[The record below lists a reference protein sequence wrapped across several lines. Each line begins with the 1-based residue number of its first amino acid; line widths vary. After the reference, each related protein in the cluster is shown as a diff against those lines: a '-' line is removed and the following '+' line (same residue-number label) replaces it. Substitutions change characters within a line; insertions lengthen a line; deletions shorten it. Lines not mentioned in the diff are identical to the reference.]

1 MSGSKKDNEADGGRR
16 SIRVKALARVE
27 GEGALNLTM
36 RDGQVEELQLKIYEP
51 PRFFEAF
58 LRGRDFREVPDITAR
73 ICGIC
78 PVAYQ
83 MGSCHALEKAM
94 GVFDQVDPAIRALR
108 NVLYCGEWIESH
120 VLHMFL
126 LHLPDFLGF
135 ESAISMAAD
144 HGPLVKRSLRIKK
157 AGNDVVALLGGRSV
171 HPVGVCVG
179 GFYRAPDPEAAAALA
194 RELRICLDEM
204 CDITLFLAEHLQ
216 FPMLERDYEFVSLCP
231 EDEYPMNLG
240 RIRSN
245 KGLNVDQEEFGRAI
259 EERQVAHS
267 TSMHAV
273 VKDRGP
279 YLVGPLAR
287 LNLNAGKLLP
297 RAAEL
302 LPKVCKAVGRTLPW
316 RNNYFSLLA
325 RGLET
330 VHALEL
336 AADLLGSYVPPVRV
350 AGAHRSAGGH
360 RRPRHRSAPR
370 PLLARVSQRRRR
382 HDRLRP
388 HHPAHH
394 PELCHHRGR
403 FAGVGPPGRRV
414 VRRRRGLA
422 VRAPDPQLRSVH
434 QLFGALSQVLA
445 DLGSRPPGRSYRII
459 PSAGKEIA
467 VPPLVADPGRRV
479 RQRYGRGRRLRAAGG
494 RGRAG
499 QGDRGRRGFQPG
511 HEAGGVVG
519 PSGWPPRGLRG
530 RRRPLRWPAAGNAD

>member
-1 MSGSKKDNEADGGRR
+1 MSASKKDKSDNGAKR

-58 LRGRDFREVPDITAR
+58 LRGRDYQEVPDITAR

-94 GVFDQVDPAIRALR
+94 GVFDQVDPAIRMLR

-144 HGPLVKRSLRIKK
+144 HGALVKRSLRIKK

-171 HPVGVCVG
+171 HPVGICVG
-179 GFYRAPDPEAAAALA
+179 GFYRAPDAAAAAALA
-194 RELRICLDEM
+194 RELRVCLDDM
-204 CDITLFLAEHLQ
+204 CEITLFLAEHIT
-216 FPMLERDYEFVSLCP
+216 FPTLEREYEFVSLCP
-231 EDEYPMNLG
+231 DDEYPMNLG
-240 RIRSN
+240 RIKSN

-267 TSMHAV
+267 SALHAV
-273 VKDRGP
+273 VKGRGP

-287 LNLNAGKLLP
+287 LNLNAEKLLP

-302 LPKVCKAVGRTLPW
+302 LPKVCKAVGKMLPW
-316 RNNYFSLLA
+316 QNNYFSLLA

-336 AADLLGSYVPPVRV
+336 AADSLGNYVPPVRTRV
-350 AGAHRSAGGH
+350 PIVPRAGIGGH
-360 RRPRHRSAPR
+360 GTEAPR
-370 PLLARVSQRRRR
+370 GICWHEYRSEADGTIVS
-382 HDRLRP
+382 
-388 HHPAHH
+388 A
-394 PELCHHRGR
+394 
-403 FAGVGPPGRRV
+403 
-414 VRRRRGLA
+414 
-422 VRAPDPQLRSVH
+422 
-434 QLFGALSQVLA
+434 
-445 DLGSRPPGRSYRII
+445 RII
-459 PSAGKEIA
+459 PPTSQNYAMIE
-467 VPPLVADPGRRV
+467 ADLRALAPQVVELPDEDAALRCEHLIRNYDPCISCSVHFLKFSRV
-479 RQRYGRGRRLRAAGG
+479 RA
-494 RGRAG
+494 
-499 QGDRGRRGFQPG
+499 
-511 HEAGGVVG
+511 
-519 PSGWPPRGLRG
+519 
-530 RRRPLRWPAAGNAD
+530 